1 MKTLTANVVT
11 FGDVVLTLDP
21 DQPLDA
27 LVAAAAFDLDYKL
40 NALKDAVRVVA
51 NDTAR
56 AQEAL
61 ENGWH
66 VNAQVIYQTSAVRAD
81 QAAAAYEQALNT
93 LKSAIWALKKTRE
106 AAADLAD
113 NNTPAETGPAWAYV
127 PCDDC
132 GAAPG
137 EACHQDCS
145 SNWKLSLIHI

>member
-27 LVAAAAFDLDYKL
+27 LVADAAMDLDYKL

-66 VNAQVIYQTSAVRAD
+66 VNALGIYQTSAVRAD

-113 NNTPAETGPAWAYV
+113 NNTPHTFLL
-127 PCDDC
+127 D
-132 GAAPG
+132 G
-137 EACHQDCS
+137 EGRVD
-145 SNWKLSLIHI
+145 L

>member
-27 LVAAAAFDLDYKL
+27 LVADAAMDLDYKL

-66 VNAQVIYQTSAVRAD
+66 VNALGIYQTSAVRAD

-93 LKSAIWALKKTRE
+93 LKSAIWALKKTR
-106 AAADLAD
+106 LAGLIPD
-113 NNTPAETGPAWAYV
+113 PAETGPAWAYV

-132 GAAPG
+132 GAAAG

-145 SNWKLSLIHI
+145 SNWK